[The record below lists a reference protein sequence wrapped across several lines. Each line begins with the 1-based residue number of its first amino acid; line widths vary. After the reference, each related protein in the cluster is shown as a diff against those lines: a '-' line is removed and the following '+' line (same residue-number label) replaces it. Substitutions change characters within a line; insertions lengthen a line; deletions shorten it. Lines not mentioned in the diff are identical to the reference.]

1 LTDKEIKIEMKL
13 KPDARKI
20 FKEMQDS
27 RFVVIV
33 AGRRYGKTHLITY
46 DLIWNALKYPNY
58 NFCYV
63 APTYKMSKNLLW
75 NKLLEFLP
83 KEAIKTINKTDL
95 LIRLWNNSTISIYG
109 AKSYDSIRGEG
120 FHFVYLDEAAYIPAE
135 AWTEV
140 LRQTIATTEGK
151 ARFISTPNGKS
162 NWFYDL
168 FLDDSIKS
176 YQRTS
181 LDGGWVP
188 AKEIESAKKHLDE
201 KTFRQEYLA
210 SFESTGNTVY
220 YVYSPD
226 NYTRR
231 EFDTSL
237 RTILAWDFNINPLST
252 IIIQEFEQNKWAAVK
267 EFVIPNQSTQAQ
279 CEIIKDFLIESN
291 FTGDLE
297 ITGDHTGHSFNTKAA
312 RSDYNIIEYYFKN
325 FRGYRLQTKPTRR
338 QKDRVNAT
346 NGMFRNFNGEIS
358 LFVNPAACPKLD
370 KDLKITEWKPN
381 GSEINKSEGIS
392 DPSDAL
398 SYFPFNYYPILTN
411 IEAIIV

>member
-1 LTDKEIKIEMKL
+1 LHL
-13 KPDARKI
+13 KPNAYEI
-20 FKEMQDS
+20 FKAMQDQ

-33 AGRRYGKTHLITY
+33 AGRRYGKTYLIAY
-46 DLIWNALKYPNY
+46 DIIYNALKNPDINI
-58 NFCYV
+58 CYV
-63 APTYKMSKNLLW
+63 APTYKMSKKLLW
-75 NKLLEFLP
+75 NKLL
-83 KEAIKTINKTDL
+83 AIIPEGLLQSVNKTDL
-95 LIRLWNNSTISIYG
+95 VIRLWNGTTISVYG
-109 AKSYDSIRGEG
+109 AKNYDAIRGEG
-120 FHFVYLDEAAYIPAE
+120 FHFVYLDEAAYIPVE

-140 LRQTIATTEGK
+140 LRQTLATTQGK

-168 FLDDSIKS
+168 FLDGDIAS

-188 AKEIESAKKHLDE
+188 KQEIENAKKHLDE

-226 NYTRR
+226 NYTAR
-231 EFDTSL
+231 EFDPGL
-237 RTILAWDFNINPLST
+237 RTVLAWDFNINPLST
-252 IIIQEFEQNKWAAVK
+252 IVLQEFEKDKWAAVR

-279 CEIIKDFLIESN
+279 CVMIDEFLERSH
-291 FTGDLE
+291 FRGELE

-312 RSDYNIIEYYFKN
+312 RSDYNIIEYYFRN
-325 FRGYRLQTKPTRR
+325 YRGYRVMTKPTRR

-346 NGMFRNFNGEIS
+346 NGLFRNFNGETS
-358 LFVNPAACPKLD
+358 LFVNCRLCPRLD
-370 KDLKITEWKPN
+370 KDLKVTEWKPN

-398 SYFPFNYYPILTN
+398 SYFPYNYYPVQTKNEVLVI
-411 IEAIIV
+411 